1 MLGATHMIDL
11 EKIKAIPIEAVA
23 TSLGFQISR
32 GSARCRLPGHD
43 DKTPSFSI
51 RTKTNSFKCFA
62 CNQSGDTITLVRLM
76 QGVDFASAC
85 DWINN
90 RFGLNAITTSKT
102 TKRRP
107 PRQPIIKPA
116 AKIAA
121 SAASSSEFDIDM
133 EIFEWVMAQ
142 SPLLDSGREYLAS
155 RGFSPETVAYFN
167 VGQMKDD
174 RTILKNA
181 REHFGDERL
190 KRCGLMSVSR
200 RGPYFAFRSNYL
212 LFPYVEEG
220 AVVFIQAR
228 RPDSGEKFRWVCPHQ
243 LPPTVFNLDVL
254 SSAASTITICEGVT
268 DVLSAHELKIA
279 ALGLV
284 GASAKL
290 NDKTIA
296 RLKGRNVTLLG
307 DADKAGNDF
316 SKRLTKLLSERGIT
330 AVSKTLPNG
339 FNDLNDYLRHSRG
352 TNGRA

>member
-1 MLGATHMIDL
+1 MLGAAHVIDL

-62 CNQSGDTITLVRLM
+62 CNHSGDTITLVRLM
-76 QGVDFASAC
+76 HGVDFASAC

-90 RFGLNAITTSKT
+90 HFGLNAITTGKT
-102 TKRRP
+102 TKRRT
-107 PRQPIIKPA
+107 PRRPIVKPIK
-116 AKIAA
+116 KT
-121 SAASSSEFDIDM
+121 SATVASSSDYEIDV
-133 EIFEWVMAQ
+133 EIFEWLMAQ

-155 RGFSPETVAYFN
+155 RGFSPETLEHFK
-167 VGQMKDD
+167 VGQMKDN
-174 RTILKNA
+174 RAILKIA
-181 REHFGDERL
+181 RERFGDERL
-190 KRCGLMSVSR
+190 KRCGLMSVSG

-228 RPDSGEKFRWVCPHQ
+228 RPDAEEKLRWLCPHR

-254 SSAASTITICEGVT
+254 SGTASTITICEGVT

-290 NDKTIA
+290 DDKTIA

-307 DADKAGNDF
+307 DADKAGTGF
-316 SKRLTKLLSERGIT
+316 SRRLTKLLSERGIT

-339 FNDLNDYLRHSRG
+339 INDLNDYLRHSRG